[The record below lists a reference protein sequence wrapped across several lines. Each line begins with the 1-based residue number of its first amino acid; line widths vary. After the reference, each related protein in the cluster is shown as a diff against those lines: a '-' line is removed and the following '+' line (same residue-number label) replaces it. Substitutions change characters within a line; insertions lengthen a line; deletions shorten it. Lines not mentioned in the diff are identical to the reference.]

1 MHFTNL
7 FATAIVIATTATA
20 TPVDLEA
27 RNSLQPYPLV
37 NLVAVTGTDLRFQK
51 KKDVFVEFGK
61 LTYIDHLSITELRVK
76 DVFMGRSGVPKPK
89 IDNVVCQRYLNEFGT
104 VTGSDRFTKK
114 KPALIDTNEIP
125 FKWVLCY
132 VVKNS

>member
-7 FATAIVIATTATA
+7 FATAIVIATKATA
-20 TPVDLEA
+20 TPADLEA

-37 NLVAVTGTDLRFQK
+37 NLVA
-51 KKDVFVEFGK
+51 FGK
-61 LTYIDHLSITELRVK
+61 LTYIDHLSITDLRVK
-76 DVFMGRSGVPKPK
+76 DVFMGRSGVLKPK
-89 IDNVVCQRYLNEFGT
+89 IDNVVYQRYLNEFGT